1 MGSVGASPD
10 QRYRE
15 TPKGNGL
22 RPPKREAVSEGQD
35 SPEPITL
42 SPTDYF
48 RMIEERR
55 RAAEGV
61 LWQLPSISLVAQAFL
76 LTAGLSADAEP
87 CSQMVVGSL
96 GIAAVLGTGV
106 VILYQVV
113 RATTFERWLSQA
125 VSHPLGPDKLE
136 TELKDNSRK
145 ISVECAF
152 KAFCVVCGGAL
163 LAFLAADGYVFGQG
177 AGWW

>member
-1 MGSVGASPD
+1 MSG
-10 QRYRE
+10 
-15 TPKGNGL
+15 
-22 RPPKREAVSEGQD
+22 GQD
-35 SPEPITL
+35 SPEL

-48 RMIEERR
+48 RVIEERR

-96 GIAAVLGTGV
+96 GIAAVLGTSV
-106 VILYQVV
+106 IILYQVV

-125 VSHPLGPDKLE
+125 ASQPLGPDKLE
-136 TELKDNSRK
+136 TELKGNSRK

>member
-1 MGSVGASPD
+1 
-10 QRYRE
+10 
-15 TPKGNGL
+15 
-22 RPPKREAVSEGQD
+22 VSGGQD
-35 SPEPITL
+35 SPNL
-42 SPTDYF
+42 SPSDYF

-76 LTAGLSADAEP
+76 LTAGLSADAERR
-87 CSQMVVGSL
+87 SQMVVGSL

-125 VSHPLGPDKLE
+125 ASQPLGPHKLE
-136 TELKDNSRK
+136 TELKGNSGK

-152 KAFCVVCGGAL
+152 KAFCAVCGGTL